1 MMLNIIIERM
11 TSFGTH
17 VGILPLIP
25 GYGMAADSGS
35 VGESQFKYS
44 LETCNSVGI
53 LVIEGLSGV
62 LHGIRFLSP

>member
-53 LVIEGLSGV
+53 LVEGLSGV
-62 LHGIRFLSP
+62 LHGIGFLSP